1 MLRQMRMDFWWPGMD
16 KDVKIFAA
24 TCWACSASTPS
35 NTTPPMAI
43 REVPEEVWSHVQADF
58 KGPIGGKYYFHVM
71 IDELSRWPEVEMV
84 SSTSFEKLHPALE
97 RSWGLLG
104 IPDQITHDNGPP
116 YNSHRWRKY
125 AREKGFKLNPCTP
138 EHPKSNGLVERFM
151 GVLVKTV
158 HTAIAGGKDVYTEVQ
173 RRLLNYR
180 NTPHPSTGRTPS
192 EMIML
197 RAARTKI
204 PSIRRGVENT
214 MRKEAKEKDE
224 EKKKTRKEV
233 YDKKHR
239 SKEVKITPG
248 DKVLIKQ
255 EKTTIKPPF
264 DPNPYEVTQVK
275 GTQVT
280 ARRGGKERIRNMAKV
295 KLLKHRPEHLRSR
308 PQAQQGQQEE
318 EEEDDYS
325 WIDLSRRD
333 VQRTE
338 GQEHQPAGAQEQVQ
352 AEERQPERQG
362 QGEEAVREPAVRQ
375 SERLRQKKERRQ
387 LSPRERKRRQSTAA
401 RTATPRRAEGCQE
414 RHAGCGGGRRPPGS
428 ISTPKGWRRE
438 EWSTEEGEV

>member
-1 MLRQMRMDFWWPGMD
+1 M
-16 KDVKIFAA
+16 FAA
-24 TCWACSASTPS
+24 
-35 NTTPPMAI
+35 
-43 REVPEEVWSHVQADF
+43 R
-58 KGPIGGKYYFHVM
+58 
-71 IDELSRWPEVEMV
+71 
-84 SSTSFEKLHPALE
+84 
-97 RSWGLLG
+97 
-104 IPDQITHDNGPP
+104 
-116 YNSHRWRKY
+116 
-125 AREKGFKLNPCTP
+125 
-138 EHPKSNGLVERFM
+138 
-151 GVLVKTV
+151 VKTV

-192 EMIML
+192 EMIVL

-204 PSIRRGVENT
+204 PSIRRGVENN

-264 DPNPYEVTQVK
+264 DPAPYEVTQVK

-318 EEEDDYS
+318 EEDDYS
-325 WIDLSRRD
+325 WIDLSRRSG
-333 VQRTE
+333 QRTE
-338 GQEHQPAGAQEQVQ
+338 GPEHVQAGEEEGQGQQPAGRREQVQ
-352 AEERQPERQG
+352 AEEEEAAGVQERQPEG
-362 QGEEAVREPAVRQ
+362 QEQEEEAVQEPAVRQ

-414 RHAGCGGGRRPPGS
+414 RHSGC
-428 ISTPKGWRRE
+428 
-438 EWSTEEGEV
+438 